1 MNYLLAILGLGAIII
16 VHELGHFVLA
26 KINGVKV
33 NSFTIGFG
41 PKIITHKGKE
51 TEYALSILPVG
62 GRYAW

>member
-51 TEYALSILPVG
+51 T
-62 GRYAW
+62 